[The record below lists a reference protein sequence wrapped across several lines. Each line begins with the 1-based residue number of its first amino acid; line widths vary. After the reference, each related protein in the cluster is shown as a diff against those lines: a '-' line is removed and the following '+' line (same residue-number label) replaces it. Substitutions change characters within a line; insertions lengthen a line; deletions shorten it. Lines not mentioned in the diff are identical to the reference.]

1 MRQVPFQAQGL
12 PPREEI
18 GAGQQP
24 RSSDTTD
31 TWAPV
36 EMASSEMAGMEGLF
50 GEGAAWREITVWF
63 ISNKAVYLET

>member
-1 MRQVPFQAQGL
+1 MRRDPFQAWGL

-31 TWAPV
+31 IQAPV
-36 EMASSEMAGMEGLF
+36 EMATAVMVRMGGLF

-63 ISNKAVYLET
+63 ISNGAVYLGT